1 MVYPIGMYVKYRDL
15 EQMALDL
22 FYALEQIPD
31 SKERMTHAADL
42 LILIRQRLTDIR
54 NEAAYAARDG
64 VTTTRLQESTGKD
77 RSSIESW
84 SRTWADKKGLP
95 LRRNRINRPWD
106 VGFRNLTG
114 E

>member
-1 MVYPIGMYVKYRDL
+1 MYVKYRDL

-22 FYALEQIPD
+22 LYSLEQIPD
-31 SKERMTHAADL
+31 SKERMTHSADL
-42 LILIRQRLTDIR
+42 LTLLRQRLTDIR

-95 LRRNRINRPWD
+95 LRKNRINRPWD
-106 VGFRNLTG
+106 VGYRNLTG